1 MRNVELPNTVEET
14 LLASR
19 ELAKEQGKVT
29 LVSQLNTLL
38 RLIQFQEFVNFP
50 IKKSTLVA
58 ELLFNR
64 GSEDH
69 RLRFVFV
76 NGDTWEYTLESNRA
90 VVDLL
95 TLIANSNSVGA
106 VYNNSV
112 KGKFEGKQIF

>member
-1 MRNVELPNTVEET
+1 MRNVELPT
-14 LLASR
+14 SR

-38 RLIQFQEFVNFP
+38 RLIQLQEFVNFP
-50 IKKSTLVA
+50 IQKSTLVA

-64 GSEDH
+64 GAEDH
-69 RLRFVFV
+69 RLRFVFM
-76 NGDTWEYTLESNRA
+76 NGDTWEYTLESNPA
-90 VVDLL
+90 VINLL

-112 KGKFEGKQIF
+112 KGKIPGVQIF